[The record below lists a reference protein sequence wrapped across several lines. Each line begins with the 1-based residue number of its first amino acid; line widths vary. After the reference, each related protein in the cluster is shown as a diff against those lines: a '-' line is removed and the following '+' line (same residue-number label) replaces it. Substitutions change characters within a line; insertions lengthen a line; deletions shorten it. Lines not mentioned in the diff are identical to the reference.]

1 MYLISRQS
9 ILVILSTSS
18 TAMAATRGGGLDGYF
33 LRRHDTRSSSVNDNN
48 NNNQVIDEVESSQFL
63 LDGFFDYASDDTIL
77 DEPPRRDNKRPF
89 FSTTN
94 SRQQQRRVQTNTD
107 VIINGQVYD
116 DYGYTSLGGLGG
128 ASNSANVDYFTSTVQ
143 VMTGK
148 EACLFCPND
157 AASGLA
163 CLGLENPDAHLQTVA
178 PEQCLVCATGYSF
191 WPCNLVDTCF
201 CRTPTG
207 EIVLPDDLINEDTN
221 EAGFQQTVVVAPTTA
236 APSKYPSV
244 VVEEDEFEI
253 IPLRFDVIG
262 LPPDAALGDF
272 KKELETAMSKII
284 LDLGKD
290 IQGLK
295 VTKVEEKVGG
305 LSAALSNNNNNLVD
319 SVYYTVEVVKD
330 PSKRFAPLIIQGL
343 RDSYDQILQMIG

>member
-1 MYLISRQS
+1 
-9 ILVILSTSS
+9 
-18 TAMAATRGGGLDGYF
+18 LDGYF

-63 LDGFFDYASDDTIL
+63 LDGFFDTDDTVL
-77 DEPPRRDNKRPF
+77 DDELDISLGNEQAPRRSNKRF
-89 FSTTN
+89 VSTTSN
-94 SRQQQRRVQTNTD
+94 SRQQQRRVQTNAD
-107 VIINGQVYD
+107 VIINGQVYED
-116 DYGYTSLGGLGG
+116 NDYDYTSLGGLGG
-128 ASNSANVDYFTSTVQ
+128 ASNVDYFTSTVQ

-207 EIVLPDDLINEDTN
+207 EIVLPNDLINEDTN

-244 VVEEDEFEI
+244 IMEEDEFEI

-284 LDLGKD
+284 LNLGKD

-305 LSAALSNNNNNLVD
+305 ISAAISNNSNNLVD

-330 PSKRFAPLIIQGL
+330 PSKCFAPLIIQGL